1 MWLLTVHGFKQ
12 LCMAANTD
20 KARKVRDYYI
30 AMEEVMFE
38 YTKRKMEQQDA
49 ALALKDAEVTKAVE
63 REAAMKEQLTLKDAD
78 LQRFLEK
85 TYGECPKLDN
95 IYIHKAVAE
104 MHKAGDPAKRES
116 QLNTS
121 LAPGG
126 LIIYKKP
133 THNAEIIEDVV
144 LVVMK
149 RYHYIREHYHCNVEH
164 SINTIDIIR

>member
-95 IYIHKAVAE
+95 IYIH
-104 MHKAGDPAKRES
+104 
-116 QLNTS
+116 NITS
-121 LAPGG
+121 W
-126 LIIYKKP
+126 
-133 THNAEIIEDVV
+133 
-144 LVVMK
+144 
-149 RYHYIREHYHCNVEH
+149 
-164 SINTIDIIR
+164 TIDPTVNRYTPKVHEQTKAWRERQKAALRLNAM